1 MQLGSCRTK
10 FYIFMDIWAQY
21 QKKKIYVYSART
33 EAKELKEWGYQA
45 KHLHTEGS
53 FAMEELIHDC
63 FEASDIRCFVQPQ
76 ALAEI
81 LRRMSGCS
89 YHRLLM
95 QGFTKAELEEAGI
108 KDSDMGSPPGTVSL
122 FASNPFGGTTGG
134 KNSIF
139 IGYAA
144 KKS

>member
-1 MQLGSCRTK
+1 
-10 FYIFMDIWAQY
+10 MDSWAQFQY
-21 QKKKIYVYSART
+21 KILFKYISART
-33 EAKELKEWGYQA
+33 QAKELKELGYQA

-53 FAMEELIHDC
+53 FAIEELIHDC

-108 KDSDMGSPPGTVSL
+108 KDSDMGSPPATVSL
-122 FASNPFGGTTGG
+122 FATSSNPFGGTTGG

-139 IGYAA
+139 IG
-144 KKS
+144 